1 MVKINSVEK
10 RQHYVFLLKKIK
22 ICSKFKMYVFIRG
35 GEKVKR
41 KIFLIAFAAM
51 LVFSGCSKEE
61 QKQPEKKPV
70 QSEEVKDPIKDE
82 EQDDLEDDDRE
93 EEQKLEVYYIDE
105 LTGKIAEKDEVIT
118 GELSEAIVSKL
129 KETAVLSQEC
139 EIEVISVNESEE
151 KMEIAVNSGFGEY
164 IRSMGTSGE
173 SLVLECVVRTYSEAY
188 DCDGVKITENGN
200 PLETGHAV
208 FDGYISYE

>member
-1 MVKINSVEK
+1 M
-10 RQHYVFLLKKIK
+10 
-22 ICSKFKMYVFIRG
+22 
-35 GEKVKR
+35 KR

>member
-22 ICSKFKMYVFIRG
+22 ICSRFKVYVLIRG

-41 KIFLIAFAAM
+41 KIFLITFAAM
-51 LVFSGCSKEE
+51 LVFCGCSKEE

-70 QSEEVKDPIKDE
+70 QSEEEKDPIKDE
-82 EQDDLEDDDRE
+82 EHDDLEDDDRE

-105 LTGKIAEKDEVIT
+105 LTGEISEKDEVIT

-129 KETAVLSQEC
+129 KEAAVLSREC